1 MALEALHL
9 VGLAHTTV
17 TLSTRVASS
26 IHMTQCTDCRIYG
39 ATCQQVRIHE
49 STNVRMTVESI
60 LLLAG
65 AILEDSKDI
74 VFCVVHPHSPD
85 SSPTSPPMN
94 SHHRPTTHMDVKDF
108 SWLRSGIPS
117 PNFRIEDVTAAAAA
131 AAANKVST
139 AVMVVD
145 EEEADNVPAVLV
157 EEPNR
162 WKDPPV
168 LHSSIPSS
176 DGRSTQDP
184 VVVSKNHEDS
194 DDDDDD
200 EL

>member
-85 SSPTSPPMN
+85 IGTTTSPL
-94 SHHRPTTHMDVKDF
+94 MDVKDF

-117 PNFRIEDVTAAAAA
+117 PNFRIEDVTVA

-139 AVMVVD
+139 STSVVVVEE
-145 EEEADNVPAVLV
+145 EEEADNIPAVLV

-162 WKDPPV
+162 WKDPPI
-168 LHSSIPSS
+168 LHSPIPSS
-176 DGRSTQDP
+176 DGRSTEDP
-184 VVVSKNHEDS
+184 IVVSKNHEDS

-200 EL
+200 DEL